1 MGTVSARLPD
11 DLERELDEYVEEE
24 NLERSVAVRKLLS
37 EGLDDWKLEHAV
49 SLLEEGEVSFSRAV
63 ELAETDVWNFS
74 EYLEE
79 KDIAWVEDAEEDLEA
94 V

>member
-11 DLERELDEYVEEE
+11 DLERELDRYVEEE
-24 NLERSVAVRKLLS
+24 DLERSVAVRKLLS
-37 EGLDDWKLEHAV
+37 EGLEDWKLERSA

-63 ELAETDVWNFS
+63 ELAETDVWSFS
-74 EYLEE
+74 EYLNENN
-79 KDIAWVEDAEEDLEA
+79 ISWVDEAEEDLEA

>member
-37 EGLDDWKLEHAV
+37 EGLDDWKLERAV
-49 SLLEEGEVSFSRAV
+49 SLLEEGEISFSRAV
-63 ELAETDVWNFS
+63 ELAETDVWSFS

-79 KDIAWVEDAEEDLEA
+79 KDVAWVEDAEEDLEA

>member
-11 DLERELDEYVEEE
+11 DLERELDRYVEEE
-24 NLERSVAVRKLLS
+24 DLERSVAVRKLLS
-37 EGLDDWKLEHAV
+37 EGLEDWKLERAV

-63 ELAETDVWNFS
+63 ELAETDVWSFS
-74 EYLEE
+74 EYLNENN
-79 KDIAWVEDAEEDLEA
+79 ISWVDEAEEDLEA